1 MYDKMSEISNVPL
14 RLRTH
19 GFWRKIYNRSNS
31 KENDDGHFFFVSDY
45 NGVTYRNIVHMYVS
59 QFQ

>member
-1 MYDKMSEISNVPL
+1 MSEISNVPL

-19 GFWRKIYNRSNS
+19 VFWRKIYNRSNS
-31 KENDDGHFFFVSDY
+31 KEKDDGHFFFVSDY
-45 NGVTYRNIVHMYVS
+45 NSVTYRNIVHMYVS